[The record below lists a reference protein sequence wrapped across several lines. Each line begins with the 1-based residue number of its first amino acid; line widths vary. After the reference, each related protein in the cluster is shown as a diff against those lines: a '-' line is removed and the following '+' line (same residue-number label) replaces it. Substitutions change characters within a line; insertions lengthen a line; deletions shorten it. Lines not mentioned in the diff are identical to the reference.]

1 MDLDLCKIAN
11 EVFPEAPDCIALFP
25 AVGQQRVVA
34 ALQQDVAAG
43 RHLLCISGP
52 AGSGKTV
59 LLRDL
64 RQSFRRGL
72 VGMVE
77 RPVPGRV
84 LFDVAKSLQLGA
96 EDDNETTLRR
106 RLAMRLS
113 MAIEQ
118 RQPIILIVDAADRLP
133 TEDLNLLLHFFQ
145 PGHATL
151 ILAGRAAPETWLSG
165 CSTPTGDVHIDHC
178 YNVDPLS
185 AEETVGYIR
194 HRLHMAALPEDLF
207 EPAILTLIHQMNAGV
222 PGEINKF
229 CAGELARTGTQA
241 RVGLIP
247 PTPEPGLAIGQGSH
261 LQQATSDEISTFED
275 TTVPEIER
283 QHEVE
288 PSAQLVVAPQEI
300 RYEPERLS
308 WRIRRLQ
315 RSVWIWRALAMVVSV
330 ALTVE
335 LTKDTWLNHMPT
347 NFASLWGLAESPSEP
362 VESKRSLPHSVQSSV
377 FDGSTDAAEPSSN
390 IELRSGLVAQHS
402 QYVLR
407 EDAMMPL
414 FPITINSSDAASP
427 QSTISFPTAPGY
439 VRKPGAGLAV
449 DTPGHNAKTDQ
460 DGPGRVSTSPRPVR
474 KSTSMTRTQ
483 RREIARLYAERA
495 EIEFR
500 NGEEGAASLSIQRG
514 LSSDPHNPRLLEMR
528 VKVLEALRRP

>member
-1 MDLDLCKIAN
+1 MDLDLCKIAI

-77 RPVPGRV
+77 QPVPGRV

-96 EDDNETTLRR
+96 EDDNETSLRR

-118 RQPIILIVDAADRLP
+118 RQPIILIVDEADRLP

-165 CSTPTGDVHIDHC
+165 CTTPTGDVHIDHC

-207 EPAILTLIHQMNAGV
+207 EPAILTLIHQMNGGV

-229 CAGELARTGTQA
+229 CAGALARTGTQA
-241 RVGLIP
+241 RVGLVP
-247 PTPEPGLAIGQGSH
+247 PTSEPGLVIGQGSR
-261 LQQATSDEISTFED
+261 LPQATLDEISTPEN
-275 TTVPEIER
+275 TTVPQIER

-288 PSAQLVVAPQEI
+288 PPAQLVVATQEI
-300 RYEPERLS
+300 RDEPERLS

-335 LTKDTWLNHMPT
+335 LTKDTWLDHMST
-347 NFASLWGLAESPSEP
+347 NYASLWGLAESPSEP
-362 VESKRSLPHSVQSSV
+362 VESKRSLPDYVQSSV
-377 FDGSTDAAEPSSN
+377 LDGSTDAAELSSN
-390 IELRSGLVAQHS
+390 TELHSDLASPYAQ
-402 QYVLR
+402 YFLR
-407 EDAMMPL
+407 EETEMPL
-414 FPITINSSDAASP
+414 FLYTMDDSDTASP
-427 QSTISFPTAPGY
+427 QWTISVPTVPGY
-439 VRKPGAGLAV
+439 VRKLGADLAA
-449 DTPGHNAKTDQ
+449 DAAGQDAKTDQ
-460 DGPGRVSTSPRPVR
+460 DGFVRGSASPRPAR
-474 KSTSMTRTQ
+474 GSTRMTRTQ
-483 RREIARLYAERA
+483 RQEIARLYAERA

-514 LSSDPHNPRLLEMR
+514 LASDPRNPRLLEMR